1 MLKLKF
7 QFFGHRCKELTHWK
21 RPWCWERLT
30 EGGEGDD
37 RGWDG
42 WMASPTQW
50 TWVWANSRSWWRTQR
65 PGMLQSMGLDTTER
79 LNWTSSLRQW
89 MFLTFSVSEGWEA
102 RVALL
107 GLWIKCLFS
116 HLEADDSGESAS
128 RFRLVVTSVHPQLL
142 ARDPG
147 ASLMGQAQQS
157 RAAGV
162 PRSKAG
168 RERTEAA
175 TSTHQISGMTD
186 LHYRSYR
193 QPGHKVGGTQAA
205 GAHSRHRSLGPSWR
219 VATQCFY

>member
-1 MLKLKF
+1 
-7 QFFGHRCKELTHWK
+7 
-21 RPWCWERLT
+21 
-30 EGGEGDD
+30 
-37 RGWDG
+37 
-42 WMASPTQW
+42 
-50 TWVWANSRSWWRTQR
+50 
-65 PGMLQSMGLDTTER
+65 
-79 LNWTSSLRQW
+79 

-193 QPGHKVGGTQAA
+193 QPGHKVGGSPPGDLPDPGIKPGLLSLLHRQVGSLPGKPNGLGVTVTQFK
-205 GAHSRHRSLGPSWR
+205 HLSTHCRSW
-219 VATQCFY
+219 V